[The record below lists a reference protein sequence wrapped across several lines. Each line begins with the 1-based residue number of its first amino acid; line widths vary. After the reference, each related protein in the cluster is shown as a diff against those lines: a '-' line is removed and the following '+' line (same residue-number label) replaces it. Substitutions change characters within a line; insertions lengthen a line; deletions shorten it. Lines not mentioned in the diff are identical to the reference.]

1 MPDEEARHW
10 ALCGTVSGKL
20 VERWNLNSQP
30 GVAPRVLDLGCGM
43 GRNSLAMAQSGL
55 DVYGLDIDEKP
66 LNTAKNIVHRM
77 KQDIK
82 YVQGD
87 MRNMPFESGFF
98 DAVFADNIL
107 TLTSHMGMIQTMDEI
122 YRVLRFGGEAFMVF
136 TDKTM
141 PVLQNGRMV
150 DHDTIMLNVQYGS
163 HSAVANFV
171 DDNSLKNVLR
181 GFSVLDKTGKIHG
194 YNPDIFHHFI
204 LAMKSG
210 VRGH

>member
-1 MPDEEARHW
+1 MSDEDARHW
-10 ALCGTVSGKL
+10 ALCGTVSVKL

-30 GVAPRVLDLGCGM
+30 GAARVLDLGCGM
-43 GRNSLAMAQSGL
+43 GRNSLAMSQKGL

-66 LNTAKNIVHRM
+66 LNAAKNMARRM
-77 KQDIK
+77 KQDIT
-82 YVQGD
+82 YVRGD

-141 PVLQNGRMV
+141 PLLQNGRMV
-150 DHDTIMLNVQYGS
+150 DQNTIMLNVQYGS

-171 DDNSLKNVLR
+171 DDKSLENALR

-194 YNPDIFHHFI
+194 YNPDIFHHFV
-204 LAMKSG
+204 LALKDKQ
-210 VRGH
+210 R